1 MNETVATSA
10 EKLRDA
16 NEYLQDLQES
26 LRDSAEQQVRWM
38 LIFQLFWTVKCG
50 SRLPIS
56 LLCECGLMGESKIET
71 DAANSGAYSVG

>member
-38 LIFQLFWTVKCG
+38 LIFQLF
-50 SRLPIS
+50 
-56 LLCECGLMGESKIET
+56 
-71 DAANSGAYSVG
+71 